1 MPLKLDVD
9 KVLHGK
15 SERVKCVDIHSKEP
29 WILRSASRVILWIIS
44 AMQMKHLIDLSVA
57 L

>member
-15 SERVKCVDIHSKEP
+15 SERVKCVDIHPKG
-29 WILRSASRVILWIIS
+29 
-44 AMQMKHLIDLSVA
+44 A
-57 L
+57 LYL